1 MAGKIY
7 TAIDAQ
13 NDELTWLTKTEKQ
26 AFPLKKTYLVF
37 LKLAVISLSTA
48 FHAHSLSQQEENRQ
62 LTQQEYGELEKKYKS
77 CSDGYYSG
85 PRPNRIRYIKD
96 EYIWAV
102 TPEFAAKYCMPE
114 EFVEKELK
122 GADAIA
128 YRILPQGAEQCG
140 YGGKKEVCN
149 AGVDHVF
156 EIYYK
161 SSIPIK
167 AISDTKYSYRALYML
182 PISKHVLSSNK
193 NRTQKDIFLDEIGKP
208 GVQKKYESI
217 SMIGYK
223 GSKPAWPIMAL
234 YQIQFE
240 ENLLPGYNYLS
251 VHGSMGGFGNPRMVP
266 LKVNDFAIVI
276 DFPNEARD
284 DEVRD
289 LRTDYAHVIYLPKKF
304 VSQVRQVDDKGA
316 NEFKQ
321 LIKRALPE
329 FNK

>member
-1 MAGKIY
+1 MNA
-7 TAIDAQ
+7 
-13 NDELTWLTKTEKQ
+13 LTKTQVTSLGGNKCRGAILIFFKFIAMLLFAASTVK
-26 AFPLKKTYLVF
+26 AF
-37 LKLAVISLSTA
+37 
-48 FHAHSLSQQEENRQ
+48 SQQAENRQ

-77 CSDGYYSG
+77 CTDGYYSG
-85 PRPNRIRYIKD
+85 PRPNRVRYTKD

-114 EFVEKELK
+114 SFIDKELK

-128 YRILPQGAEQCG
+128 YRTLPQGAEQCG
-140 YGGKKEVCN
+140 FGGNKEVCS
-149 AGVDHVF
+149 AGIDHVF

-161 SSIPIK
+161 SNIPIK
-167 AISDTKYSYRALYML
+167 AISDTKYSHRAFYMI
-182 PISKHVLSSNK
+182 PASKHVLSSNINK
-193 NRTQKDIFLDEIGKP
+193 RQIDVDKEYAERPGK
-208 GVQKKYESI
+208 QKKYENL

-223 GSKPAWPIMAL
+223 GSKPVWPILAL
-234 YQIQFE
+234 YQIQFY

-266 LKVNDFAIVI
+266 LKVNDFALVI
-276 DFPNEARD
+276 DMPNETRD

-304 VSQVRQVDDKGA
+304 VAQVRQVDEKGA
-316 NEFKQ
+316 SEFKQ

-329 FNK
+329 LNK